1 MCYNPVFTA
10 GIRLM
15 IMLRARDTTDLNI
28 FAIIFLALIALVV
41 LFFSVFVLFKLITLG
56 LLLAMALSLF
66 KKVNTNKGVQILL
79 NDEKKWFLK
88 TDDKTEK
95 VNLKDYWLLGDRIF
109 IWLKGPQQSLSFMLS
124 RRIIGLENYSKI
136 RSMLT

>member
-1 MCYNPVFTA
+1 
-10 GIRLM
+10 M

-88 TDDKTEK
+88 TNDKTEK
-95 VNLKDYWLLGDRIF
+95 VNLKDYWLLGDKIF
-109 IWLKGPQQSLSFMLS
+109 IWLKGSQQSLSFMLS